1 MSDLKPAE
9 SWSLHLLACVFVIC
23 ASFPCPCDS
32 HLHIGIKVMMYN
44 FLGGKLCLRQVLR
57 SLLGPS
63 EFLADGS
70 RVSGGTETPLFMGW
84 DKCLEIFFLFCVKI
98 GCRA

>member
-44 FLGGKLCLRQVLR
+44 FLGPNCVSDR
-57 SLLGPS
+57 SLGV
-63 EFLADGS
+63 FLDPQSFSLMARES
-70 RVSGGTETPLFMGW
+70 
-84 DKCLEIFFLFCVKI
+84 LEVQ
-98 GCRA
+98 RHP